1 MVNLEWCNCP
11 GLHGTYLLVQLQKP
25 FPTWHHRFW
34 SRDVKRINTNG
45 LLGAKLVCSR
55 SQDNIGSS
63 IGMKRL
69 EIRGAFARQQLNQL
83 QLAATAFV
91 ARILEV
97 GQIWKILHEEKL
109 DGEKYNQLVWT
120 NTVDTI

>member
-25 FPTWHHRFW
+25 FPTWHHGFW

-83 QLAATAFV
+83 QLAAIEIRCHTSSRLPGNPFENW
-91 ARILEV
+91 RKGL
-97 GQIWKILHEEKL
+97 
-109 DGEKYNQLVWT
+109 
-120 NTVDTI
+120 